1 MSGSTNRSV
10 QTIDNDDRRNDE
22 EEEEEDA
29 EQWQPPQ
36 QQQQAQPN
44 YYHQSSLTLLEH
56 VNLNVPS
63 HREQDRKNVLQFYF
77 DVLGC
82 GVDPRIAMNLHDD
95 TNDDAD
101 ENHDQDKNDP
111 DTISAKAD
119 ETPHFAIEHGLI
131 WPNCGVSQFH
141 LPRATVAQT
150 IPGHIGLRYH
160 SLQGVKARV
169 VAAMMDNTS
178 NEDAVDASSSSCCV
192 ASYTSHPAN
201 VTTGKQEYLVIED
214 TYGNRF
220 QCREEGHEGG
230 GGFDGGTFANIQ
242 SQPLVYHHQTDEFG
256 DVARKYGIR
265 DSRVNGRNNN
275 TATDDRDNEDAE
287 LPVAGFMGGSDCRGM
302 DYVELHCRPGTAT
315 KIAQFYEVILDATTS
330 VITDTTNGGG
340 DRVALIAVGRI
351 NLATGRA
358 EQYLIYRETSTTPP
372 VQEYDGHHIAV
383 YVGTT
388 MDDFVQAFTKAHVAE
403 LVWVNPRFVDTVT
416 TLEHAVEVHQFR
428 LKDIIDLDTGIP
440 LLEFEHEIRSIHHPN
455 FPGWK
460 RDDKNQGTM

>member
-1 MSGSTNRSV
+1 MSGNTGGSTNRSV
-10 QTIDNDDRRNDE
+10 QTIDNDDRRNDA
-22 EEEEEDA
+22 EEEDDT
-29 EQWQPPQ
+29 EQWQQPQ
-36 QQQQAQPN
+36 QQQQEQPN
-44 YYHQSSLTLLEH
+44 YHQSSLTLLEH

-63 HREQDRKNVLQFYF
+63 HREQDRKKVLAFYF

-82 GVDPRIAMNLHDD
+82 GVDPRIAMNLHDE

-101 ENHDQDKNDP
+101 EKEDP
-111 DTISAKAD
+111 DTTKAQAD
-119 ETPHFAIEHGLI
+119 EPHFAIEPGLI

-141 LPRATVAQT
+141 LPRADVAQT

-160 SLQGVKARV
+160 SLQGIKARV
-169 VAAMMDNTS
+169 IALDNNNS
-178 NEDAVDASSSSCCV
+178 NDDADASSSCCFS
-192 ASYTSHPAN
+192 SYTLHPAN

-214 TYGNRF
+214 TYGNLF
-220 QCREEGHEGG
+220 QCREEEVQEGG
-230 GGFDGGTFANIQ
+230 VFDGGKFANIQ

-265 DSRVNGRNNN
+265 DGRVNGSNNN
-275 TATDDRDNEDAE
+275 NDTDDRESDSDAAK
-287 LPVAGFMGGSDCRGM
+287 LPVAGLMGGSDCRGI

-330 VITDTTNGGG
+330 VITDPNGGG
-340 DRVALIAVGRI
+340 ERVALIALGRI

-388 MDDFVQAFTKAHVAE
+388 MDDFVEAFQKAHVAE

-416 TLEHAVEVHQFR
+416 TLEHAVELHQFR

-460 RDDKNQGTM
+460 RDDKNQGTI